1 MKRGLSI
8 LLCGSLMAGMLCL
21 PSMAA
26 QPDLAAQKPA
36 LQGDFWVMVNGEYVT
51 FPDAAPKSLNNRSFL
66 PFAAVFE
73 QLGFAQKDM
82 HWDQATQTVTAT
94 KPDVDYTNVHG
105 EAAVGDMT
113 VELTLGS
120 TTMKLWYEGDTIGDP
135 HGNQAQVVQDV
146 KMDVAPF
153 ANTAIGRTYIPLG
166 LVAEALGYRVGWD
179 QTNQT
184 VIVDDVKSILAGNQ
198 ETYELMDQLMDYS
211 RTFAG
216 KNYKVTGDYAMDMK
230 MNGTSQSAGFQKMD
244 MVFDL
249 DGTYTMFTQGNTAF
263 QYDTDL
269 KMDFTVNMDGS
280 DVTNAMLTQA
290 GVTENPFPMDV
301 TMEMRG
307 DLADGNMYFRS
318 KALAGLLGQADLENA
333 WIKLDMKELMDQSSA
348 TLGMNYAQLLELST
362 AAQEMSFEE
371 YLALTLQDT
380 PATSIYSNAAY
391 LLDQMNLMFADSKFV
406 KSGNSY
412 VNTVDLDGAKMVYT
426 LYTNGSKVNGY
437 AMEMSADMDQLG
449 AMSLS
454 ATMKGTQMDMNMAFN
469 VAMDQGAGE
478 SFAMDLSMTM
488 DGNYQTTSVKPTTQP
503 AAGDTV
509 VDLMDLLGAAA
520 EVPQIVA

>member
-51 FPDAAPKSLNNRSFL
+51 FTDAVPKSLNNRSFL
-66 PFAAVFE
+66 PFAVVFE
-73 QLGFAQKDM
+73 QLGFGRVY
-82 HWDQATQTVTAT
+82 WDQDTQTVTAT

-153 ANTAIGRTYIPLG
+153 ADTSIGRTYIPLG
-166 LVAEALGYRVGWD
+166 LVADALGYRVGWD

-184 VIVDDVKSILAGNQ
+184 VIVDDVKSILAENQ

-211 RTFAG
+211 RTFAE

-230 MNGTSQSAGFQKMD
+230 LNGTSQSAGYQKMD

-249 DGTYTMFTQGNTAF
+249 DGTYNMLMQGSTAC

-269 KMDFTVNMDGS
+269 TMDFTVNMDGS
-280 DVTNAMLTQA
+280 DITNALLTQA
-290 GVTENPFPMDV
+290 GVTENPFPLDV
-301 TMEMRG
+301 DMEVRG
-307 DLADGNMYFRS
+307 DLAEGTMYFRS
-318 KALAGLLGQADLENA
+318 QALAGLLGQADLEKA
-333 WIKLDMKELMDQSSA
+333 WIKLDLKELMDQSAA
-348 TLGMNYAQLLELST
+348 TLGMDYAQLLELST

-380 PATSIYSNAAY
+380 PATSIYANAAY
-391 LLDQMNLMFADSKFV
+391 LLDEMNALFADSKFV
-406 KSGNSY
+406 KSGSTY
-412 VNTVDLDGAKMVYT
+412 VNTTDLDGVKMVYT
-426 LYTNGSKVNGY
+426 LYTSGGKVNGY
-437 AMEMSADMDQLG
+437 GMEMSADMEGLG
-449 AMSLS
+449 AMSL
-454 ATMKGTQMDMNMAFN
+454 ATEMKGTQMNMSMAFN
-469 VAMDQGAGE
+469 MAMDQGAGE
-478 SFAMDLSMTM
+478 SFALDLSMTM
-488 DGNYQTTSVKPTTQP
+488 DGNYQATSSKPATQP
-503 AAGDTV
+503 AAGETV

-520 EVPQIVA
+520 EIPQVVA